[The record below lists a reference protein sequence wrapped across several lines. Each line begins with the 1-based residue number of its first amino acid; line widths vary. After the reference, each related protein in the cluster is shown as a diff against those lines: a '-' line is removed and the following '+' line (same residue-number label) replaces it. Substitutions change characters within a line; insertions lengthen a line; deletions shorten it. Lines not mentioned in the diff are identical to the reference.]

1 MAWWKGRKKDG
12 QTPEVSTE
20 GGNNA
25 PDGAAAQAPE
35 DAEIGRSGG
44 SRARRRLKEAD
55 EHQRKNGHS
64 RMFRQMVASL
74 KDKDASVRAH
84 AAWSLGRMGD
94 SRAVEPLS
102 TLLNDKDLDVRKDVA
117 EALKRL
123 GWKHKP

>member
-1 MAWWKGRKKDG
+1 
-12 QTPEVSTE
+12 
-20 GGNNA
+20 
-25 PDGAAAQAPE
+25 
-35 DAEIGRSGG
+35 
-44 SRARRRLKEAD
+44 
-55 EHQRKNGHS
+55 
-64 RMFRQMVASL
+64 MFRQMVASL

-94 SRAVEPLS
+94 SRAVESLS